1 MFFSVFDEP
10 LQSFKRKIA
19 HNHRDEPDLCQHIT
33 DNLGFVGFGWV
44 QYGVLLEEVAWIK
57 KICTDEWC
65 LKVLPLRNSGE
76 KPKLLAQDL
85 RDADTWWSLTKNGV
99 LVEPWIQ

>member
-57 KICTDEWC
+57 NMYRWMVSESYA
-65 LKVLPLRNSGE
+65 LK
-76 KPKLLAQDL
+76 K
-85 RDADTWWSLTKNGV
+85 
-99 LVEPWIQ
+99 

>member
-57 KICTDEWC
+57 KNMYRWMVSESYA
-65 LKVLPLRNSGE
+65 LK
-76 KPKLLAQDL
+76 K
-85 RDADTWWSLTKNGV
+85 
-99 LVEPWIQ
+99 

>member
-1 MFFSVFDEP
+1 MLFLLFRVALSKGSLAFLEVFQFINLDTGCFFVANFLSSVFICDHFQRDVFSVFDEP

-44 QYGVLLEEVAWIK
+44 QYGVLLEEVA
-57 KICTDEWC
+57 
-65 LKVLPLRNSGE
+65 
-76 KPKLLAQDL
+76 
-85 RDADTWWSLTKNGV
+85 
-99 LVEPWIQ
+99 